1 MKISIKNITMKY
13 GKKVALDE
21 VSLVFGPHI
30 YGLIGPN
37 GSGKTTL
44 IRIMTHL
51 IEPKAGTVIYD
62 ENGNNL
68 PRKSLKIGYLSQTF
82 SAFKDLTVY
91 EQLKYFAILK
101 KIDKSKHNEEILR
114 VLELVNL
121 LDKKNSTCKSLSGG
135 MIRRVGIAQAML
147 GTPHFIIL
155 DEPTAG
161 LDPDERIR
169 FKEIVQNIKLQI
181 PIIIST
187 HIIEDIHSLCTEVVF
202 LKEGKV
208 RFDGKT
214 EDFVGL
220 IKNNVYTCDFQYL
233 KEIKE
238 NVVTSHIKDN
248 EYKVISATELKYA
261 FLNPT
266 SATIED
272 AYFYFSHGENSE

>member
-21 VSLVFGPHI
+21 VNLVFGPHI

-37 GSGKTTL
+37 GSGKTSL

-51 IEPKAGTVIYD
+51 IEPKEGTVIYD

-68 PRKSLKIGYLSQTF
+68 PGKSLKIGYLSQTF

-121 LDKKNSTCKSLSGG
+121 LDKKSSTCKSLSGG

-248 EYKVISATELKYA
+248 EYKVIAATELKYA
-261 FLNPT
+261 FLKPT